1 MNNSRPPKSSP
12 SLGGRNLVFLGLGAV
27 LIATL
32 TTSISLYLYH
42 ESGDIYLDRSRPGFL
57 PEKEETEKEEDKN
70 KDYAF
75 SDSGK
80 IIEKDIDEYLE
91 NFNKELER
99 LESFSE
105 DPFSLESLSDKAL
118 GIPESI
124 PNPDEV

>member
-57 PEKEETEKEEDKN
+57 PEKVETVKK
-70 KDYAF
+70 
-75 SDSGK
+75 K
-80 IIEKDIDEYLE
+80 IKIKTT
-91 NFNKELER
+91 
-99 LESFSE
+99 
-105 DPFSLESLSDKAL
+105 PFP
-118 GIPESI
+118 IPEKLSKKILTNTSRTSI
-124 PNPDEV
+124 KN